1 MILLDLIFSLLVVIW
16 QGNENQGELDIRDWK
31 VVVSQVRLQFRD
43 GKLL

>member
-31 VVVSQVRLQFRD
+31 VVVPQVRLQFRD